1 MSDWPPPDQINCAE
15 VARRVHAFLDGE
27 LLETDADDLR
37 AHIDA
42 CEQCLD
48 EVAVVAALKRLLQ
61 RSCGRVHAPDALR
74 FRIVAQVTSVE
85 YRVVRRDLA

>member
-1 MSDWPPPDQINCAE
+1 MTEWPRHEHVNCSD

-27 LLETDADDLR
+27 LPETDADDLR

-48 EVAVVAALKRLLQ
+48 EVDVVAALKALVR
-61 RSCGRVHAPDALR
+61 RSCEGTHAPDALR
-74 FRIVAQVTSVE
+74 LRILTQVISVE
-85 YRVVRRDLA
+85 YRISRSDFL

>member
-1 MSDWPPPDQINCAE
+1 MTDWPRHDHFNCAE

-27 LLETDADDLR
+27 LPEADADDLR

-48 EVAVVAALKRLLQ
+48 EVDVVAALKALVQ
-61 RSCGRVHAPDALR
+61 RSCSGAHAPEALR
-74 FRIVAQVTSVE
+74 FRIVSQVTSVQ
-85 YRVVRRDLA
+85 YRVVRRDF